1 VSLVP
6 VPVTGYPFTF
16 HYVDSTKKRNFLR
29 AVYNPLVAC
38 LFLASSTLALV
49 LLEPVPVHTYQ
60 GTPVV
65 VHATYWYK
73 YR

>member
-16 HYVDSTKKRNFLR
+16 HYVDSTKKFLKGCFQPIGS
-29 AVYNPLVAC
+29 VPLSSYS
-38 LFLASSTLALV
+38 SSTLALV